1 VETQKLE
8 KSLLYVLFRA
18 TKHPTSDESAR
29 MVKNQAAAVRNSSE
43 RHGWCRFWSRSFNA
57 IEGIVLLLVH

>member
-8 KSLLYVLFRA
+8 KLLLSVLFRT

-29 MVKNQAAAVRNSSE
+29 MVKNQAAAVRKSRE
-43 RHGWCRFWSRSFNA
+43 RHGWCRFWRQSFTA
-57 IEGIVLLLVH
+57 IEGRVLLLVH